1 MLLDVENLNIAIAT
15 PMGPLRAVQDVS
27 FSVSKGETLCIVG
40 ESGCG
45 KSITALSLLGL
56 LPKAAKRTASR
67 MIFDGIDMQMMSK
80 AELRELRGNRLSMI
94 FQEPMTAL
102 NPLHTVGRQLTDV
115 YRAHRKATRK
125 KARERATY
133 LLERVGISNPLQRL
147 NQYPH
152 ELSGG
157 LRQRVVIAM
166 ALMCEPELIVADEP
180 TTALDVTIQAE
191 LLRLL
196 IDLQKSF
203 GMGMIM
209 ITHDLG
215 LVSRI
220 ADQVIVMYAGQVVE
234 AASVEKIFSS
244 PSHPYTRAL
253 LGSVPDPSHPRMEP
267 LPSIP
272 GTVPSLLNRIEG
284 CHFFDRCSFASD
296 SCKKP
301 VQLAKVSQNHE
312 ARCIKLARRNLR
324 ERLWHERSPHSST
337 D

>member
-1 MLLDVENLNIAIAT
+1 MLLNVQNLNIDIAT
-15 PMGPLRAVQDVS
+15 ATGTLSAVQDVS

-56 LPKAAKRTASR
+56 LPKAATRTAR
-67 MIFDGIDMQMMSK
+67 QLTFGGVDMQRISK
-80 AELRELRGNRLSMI
+80 SELRALRGNRMSMI

-102 NPLHTVGRQLTDV
+102 NPLHRVGRQLSDV
-115 YRAHRKATRK
+115 YRAHRNASRGEAK
-125 KARERATY
+125 ERAIY
-133 LLERVGISNPLQRL
+133 LLEQVGIANAAQRL

-196 IDLQKSF
+196 IDLQKKF
-203 GMGMIM
+203 GMGLIM

-220 ADQVIVMYAGQVVE
+220 ADRVIVMYAGQVVE
-234 AASVEKIFSS
+234 TAPAAELFTN

-253 LGSVPDPSHPRMEP
+253 LSSVPDPSHPRMKP
-267 LPSIP
+267 LPSIS
-272 GTVPSLLNRIEG
+272 GTVPSLLNRMEG
-284 CHFFDRCSFASD
+284 CHFFDRCPLA
-296 SCKKP
+296 CEACRKP
-301 VQLAKVSQNHE
+301 VQLEKIDSDHE
-312 ARCIKLARRNLR
+312 ARCIRIGEGEFRRKVVA
-324 ERLWHERSPHSST
+324 
-337 D
+337 

>member
-1 MLLDVENLNIAIAT
+1 MLLNVENLNIDIAT
-15 PMGPLRAVQDVS
+15 ANGTLAAVQDVS

-56 LPKAAKRTASR
+56 LPKVAKRTARR
-67 MIFDGIDMQMMSK
+67 MTFDGIDMQTLSNRR
-80 AELRELRGNRLSMI
+80 LRDWRGNRLSMI

-102 NPLHTVGRQLTDV
+102 NPLHTIGRQLTDV
-115 YRAHRKATRK
+115 YRAHRNSSRRE
-125 KARERATY
+125 ARERAIH
-133 LLERVGISNPLQRL
+133 LLEKVGIADAQQRL
-147 NQYPH
+147 NSYPH

-157 LRQRVVIAM
+157 MRQRVVIAM
-166 ALMCEPELIVADEP
+166 ALMCGPELIVADEP

-220 ADQVIVMYAGQVVE
+220 ADRVIVMYAGQVVE
-234 AASVEKIFSS
+234 TAPAEKLFNN

-253 LGSVPDPSHPRMEP
+253 LGSVPDPSHPRMKP
-267 LPSIP
+267 LPSIA
-272 GTVPSLLNRIEG
+272 GTVPSLLTRMEG
-284 CHFFDRCSFASD
+284 CHFYDRCPLASD
-296 SCKKP
+296 ACRRP
-301 VQLAKVSQNHE
+301 IELAKIGEGHE
-312 ARCIKLARRNLR
+312 ARCIKAG
-324 ERLWHERSPHSST
+324 EAKIRLKVVA
-337 D
+337 

>member
-1 MLLDVENLNIAIAT
+1 MLLNVENLNIDIAT
-15 PMGPLRAVQDVS
+15 PNGSLAAVQDVS
-27 FSVSKGETLCIVG
+27 FRVSKGETLCIVG

-56 LPKAAKRTASR
+56 LPKVAKRTAR
-67 MIFDGIDMQMMSK
+67 QMTFDGLDMQSMSK
-80 AELRELRGNRLSMI
+80 AELRALRGDRLSMI

-102 NPLHTVGRQLTDV
+102 NPLHTVGRQLSDV
-115 YRAHRKATRK
+115 YRAHRKASRREAK
-125 KARERATY
+125 ERAIY
-133 LLERVGISNPLQRL
+133 LLKQVGISNAAQRL

-203 GMGMIM
+203 GMGMIL

-220 ADQVIVMYAGQVVE
+220 ADRVIVMYAGQVVE
-234 AASVEKIFSS
+234 AAPAAELFTK

-253 LGSVPDPSHPRMEP
+253 LGSVPDPSYPRMKP

-272 GTVPSLLNRIEG
+272 GTVPSLVSRMEG
-284 CHFFDRCSFASD
+284 CHFFDRCPLACD
-296 SCKKP
+296 ACRQP
-301 VQLAKVSQNHE
+301 IQLATIDKDHE
-312 ARCIKLARRNLR
+312 ARCIRVGKGEIRRKVVA
-324 ERLWHERSPHSST
+324 
-337 D
+337 

>member
-1 MLLDVENLNIAIAT
+1 MLLNVENLNIDIAT
-15 PMGPLRAVQDVS
+15 VNGTLAAVQDVS
-27 FSVSKGETLCIVG
+27 FCVSKGETLCIVG

-56 LPKAAKRTASR
+56 LPKVAKRTAR
-67 MIFDGIDMQMMSK
+67 EMTFDGVDLQRISK
-80 AELRELRGNRLSMI
+80 SELRVLRGNRLSMI

-102 NPLHTVGRQLTDV
+102 NPLHTIRRQLSDV
-115 YRAHRKATRK
+115 YRAHRKASRRE
-125 KARERATY
+125 AEERAIY
-133 LLERVGISNPLQRL
+133 LLERVGIANAVQRL
-147 NQYPH
+147 NNYPH

-157 LRQRVVIAM
+157 MRQRVVIAM
-166 ALMCEPELIVADEP
+166 ALMCGPELIVADEP

-209 ITHDLG
+209 VTHDLG

-220 ADQVIVMYAGQVVE
+220 ADRVIVMYAGQVVE
-234 AASVEKIFSS
+234 AAPAEKLFSN

-253 LGSVPDPSHPRMEP
+253 LGSVPDPRHPRMKP

-272 GTVPSLLNRIEG
+272 GTVPSLLNRMEG
-284 CHFFDRCSFASD
+284 CHFFDRCPLASD
-296 SCKKP
+296 ACRKP
-301 VQLAKVSQNHE
+301 IRLEKIGEHHE
-312 ARCIKLARRNLR
+312 ARCIKVG
-324 ERLWHERSPHSST
+324 ESKIRLKVVA
-337 D
+337 

>member
-1 MLLDVENLNIAIAT
+1 MLLNVENLNIDIAT
-15 PMGPLRAVQDVS
+15 GAGTLAAVQDVS

-56 LPKAAKRTASR
+56 LPKVAKRTAR
-67 MIFDGIDMQMMSK
+67 QMTFDGIDMQTLSK
-80 AELRELRGNRLSMI
+80 RRLRDLRGNRLSMI

-102 NPLHTVGRQLTDV
+102 NPLHTIERQLTDV
-115 YRAHRKATRK
+115 YRAHRNASRRE
-125 KARERATY
+125 ARQRAIH
-133 LLERVGISNPLQRL
+133 LLEKVGIGDAARRL
-147 NQYPH
+147 DNYPH

-157 LRQRVVIAM
+157 MRQRVVIAM

-220 ADQVIVMYAGQVVE
+220 ADRVIVMYAGQVVE
-234 AASVEKIFSS
+234 SASAEKLFTN

-253 LGSVPDPSHPRMEP
+253 LGSVPDPSHPRMKP
-267 LPSIP
+267 LPSIG
-272 GTVPSLLNRIEG
+272 GTVPSLLNRMEG
-284 CHFFDRCSFASD
+284 CHFYDRCPLASD
-296 SCKKP
+296 GCRRP
-301 VQLAKVSQNHE
+301 IELAKIGEGHE
-312 ARCIKLARRNLR
+312 ARCIRPGEAKV
-324 ERLWHERSPHSST
+324 RLKVVA
-337 D
+337 

>member
-1 MLLDVENLNIAIAT
+1 MLLNVENLNIDIAT
-15 PMGPLRAVQDVS
+15 ANGTLAAVQDVS

-56 LPKAAKRTASR
+56 LPKVAKRTARR
-67 MIFDGIDMQMMSK
+67 MTFDGIDMQTMSK
-80 AELRELRGNRLSMI
+80 RRLRDWRGNRLSMI

-102 NPLHTVGRQLTDV
+102 NPLHTIGRQLTDV
-115 YRAHRKATRK
+115 YRAHRNSSRRE
-125 KARERATY
+125 ARERAIH
-133 LLERVGISNPLQRL
+133 LLEQVGIANVRQRL
-147 NQYPH
+147 NSYPH

-157 LRQRVVIAM
+157 MRQRVVIAM

-220 ADQVIVMYAGQVVE
+220 ADRVIVMYAGQVVE
-234 AASVEKIFSS
+234 TAPAEKLFTN

-253 LGSVPDPSHPRMEP
+253 LGSVPDPSHARMKP
-267 LPSIP
+267 LPSIA
-272 GTVPSLLNRIEG
+272 GTVPSLLTRMEG
-284 CHFFDRCSFASD
+284 CHFYDRCPLASD
-296 SCKKP
+296 ACRRP
-301 VQLAKVSQNHE
+301 IGLAKIGEAHE
-312 ARCIKLARRNLR
+312 ARCIKAG
-324 ERLWHERSPHSST
+324 EAKIRLKVVA
-337 D
+337 

>member
-1 MLLDVENLNIAIAT
+1 MLLNVENLNIEIAT

-27 FSVSKGETLCIVG
+27 FSVDKGETLCIVG
-40 ESGCG
+40 ESGCC
-45 KSITALSLLGL
+45 KSITALSLLDL
-56 LPKAAKRTASR
+56 LPKSASR
-67 MIFDGIDMQMMSK
+67 HAKQMLFNGVDMQVISK
-80 AELRELRGNRLSMI
+80 SQIRALRGNRLSMI

-115 YRAHRKATRK
+115 YRAHRKESCRK
-125 KARERATY
+125 VVERAIY
-133 LLERVGISNPLQRL
+133 LLERVGISNASERMA
-147 NQYPH
+147 QYPH

-166 ALMCEPELIVADEP
+166 ALMCEPELVVADEP

-220 ADQVIVMYAGQVVE
+220 ADKVVVMYAGQVVE
-234 AASVEKIFSS
+234 AAAAEKIFNN
-244 PSHPYTRAL
+244 PSHPYTKAL
-253 LGSVPDPSHPRMEP
+253 LGSVPDPSHPRMQP

-272 GTVPSLLNRIEG
+272 GTVPSLIDRIDG
-284 CHFFDRCSFASD
+284 CHFVERCKLASA
-296 SCKKP
+296 SCKRPIPLIKI
-301 VQLAKVSQNHE
+301 NEGHE
-312 ARCIKLARRNLR
+312 ARCIKVGVAQ
-324 ERLWHERSPHSST
+324 EVVV
-337 D
+337 